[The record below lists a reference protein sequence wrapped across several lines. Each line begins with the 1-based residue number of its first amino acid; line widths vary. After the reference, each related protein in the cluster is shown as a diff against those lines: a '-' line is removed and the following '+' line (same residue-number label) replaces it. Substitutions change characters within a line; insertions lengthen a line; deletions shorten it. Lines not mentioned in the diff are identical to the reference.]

1 MPYREMTSITFIN
14 TIIKEYYENA
24 EKVYIQLLKKI
35 IKELLDL
42 ILVMKKQFKII
53 ILPSVLFNVMK

>member
-1 MPYREMTSITFIN
+1 MTSITFIN